1 MEQLSRE
8 RDQALLDQSLL
19 LERLKAIESARNS
32 QPASNLFMRFPHF
45 SQVENQVNKFPKSSN
60 SNFPIFSHNFRFFPV
75 FILLSC
81 ATCPSCKILQNK
93 KIRANFLQND
103 KKIPAILFSTV
114 HFLHESFTVFIKF
127 QVFKKM
133 FLLFEKM
140 KDQLFLHDSV
150 VERKGWEGLAKRT

>member
-103 KKIPAILFSTV
+103 KNTCNFIFNCTFFYMNHLLYLLNFKYSKKCFCFLKKWKISCFYTIPS
-114 HFLHESFTVFIKF
+114 
-127 QVFKKM
+127 
-133 FLLFEKM
+133 
-140 KDQLFLHDSV
+140 
-150 VERKGWEGLAKRT
+150 